1 MKPDH
6 LYRVGKG
13 ARTEF
18 VSPYELDRA
27 RRAHAVGCQWWAR
40 RKARLCPPDETR
52 GTEVAGDNRNI
63 GVAFMSPLVSEDG
76 VCVPDAVQHD
86 APHALLQPARTV
98 SARRG
103 APLIR
108 DLRKVCVLLW

>member
-1 MKPDH
+1 MQATVLP
-6 LYRVGKG
+6 
-13 ARTEF
+13 
-18 VSPYELDRA
+18 A
-27 RRAHAVGCQWWAR
+27 RRWVMMQAKRSLR
-40 RKARLCPPDETR
+40 RWKAR
-52 GTEVAGDNRNI
+52 GTEVAGDNQNI

-86 APHALLQPARTV
+86 APHPLLQPARTV

-108 DLRKVCVLLW
+108 DLRKLRIRAP